1 MEEYSDTFKDWH
13 DLTCEDTDVKIWAK
27 SRTGEWSLTITTA
40 ISGTLQPVR
49 TWEDV
54 DDGAFSWPS

>member
-1 MEEYSDTFKDWH
+1 MKEYSDTFKDWH
-13 DLTCEDTDVKIWAK
+13 DLTSEDIDVEIWAK
-27 SRTGEWSLTITTA
+27 NRTGEWSLTITTA
-40 ISGTLQPVR
+40 ISGTLQTVR